1 VAYLTLSNNSQ
12 QIQEKEDEM
21 VQIFYVICPKCRK
34 RFYAE
39 HATMYKTGAEFHCPF
54 CHERFLEGLEA
65 DNSLDQGG
73 QEYAERSS

>member
-1 VAYLTLSNNSQ
+1 
-12 QIQEKEDEM
+12 M
-21 VQIFYVICPKCRK
+21 VQIFYVICPTCSR

-39 HATMYKTGAEFHCPF
+39 YATMYKTGAEFHCPF

-65 DNSLDQGG
+65 DSGLDQGG